1 MDDHVDD
8 DDNNDVDA
16 SYQKIKEI
24 LEDEH
29 TPSLFEIITLLY
41 KELSPVHIYYIT
53 RLTKKYKKV
62 YNKKSDIEY
71 FTKFLTRIYFPKENY
86 CFICSRSLAKKIPV
100 IKNIIDGNFQEQ
112 ALELTYCDYD
122 TGMDFSGGKL
132 IICKSEIA
140 SILLPIYDNAG
151 NNLTPKTLL
160 DFIPREY

>member
-1 MDDHVDD
+1 MDKTPILDIKPYTRYDSLENFTEPEWISN
-8 DDNNDVDA
+8 DNNYEV
-16 SYQKIKEI
+16 S
-24 LEDEH
+24 
-29 TPSLFEIITLLY
+29 
-41 KELSPVHIYYIT
+41 
-53 RLTKKYKKV
+53 
-62 YNKKSDIEY
+62 
-71 FTKFLTRIYFPKENY
+71 
-86 CFICSRSLAKKIPV
+86 
-100 IKNIIDGNFQEQ
+100 FQEQ